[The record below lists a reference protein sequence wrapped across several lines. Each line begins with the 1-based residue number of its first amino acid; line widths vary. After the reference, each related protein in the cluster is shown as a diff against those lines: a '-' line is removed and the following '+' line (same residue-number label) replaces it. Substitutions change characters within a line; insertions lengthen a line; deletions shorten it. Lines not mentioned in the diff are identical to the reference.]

1 MNNNFKIEAIENNFN
16 ELFNLSKEEL
26 FLKGIVKIA
35 VDEKPGFPCRVT
47 LKDAEIGE
55 EVLLLSFK
63 YHNVNSPYKA
73 SGPIFIRKNSKKVN
87 LKINEVPQILF
98 ERLQSVRVYDKNG
111 MMIDAKILERREMER
126 EIKKTFNNTLVSYI
140 QVHNANPGC
149 YNCQVNRVL

>member
-16 ELFNLSKEEL
+16 DFFNLSKEEL
-26 FLKGIVKIA
+26 SKKGIFKMI

-55 EVLLLSFK
+55 EVLLLSFNH
-63 YHNVNSPYKA
+63 HNVNSPYKA
-73 SGPIFIRKNSKKVN
+73 SGPIFIRKNSKKAN
-87 LKINEVPQILF
+87 LKINEIPQMLF

-111 MMIDAKILERREMER
+111 MMIDAKILEGREMER

-149 YNCQVNRVL
+149 YNCQVDRVV